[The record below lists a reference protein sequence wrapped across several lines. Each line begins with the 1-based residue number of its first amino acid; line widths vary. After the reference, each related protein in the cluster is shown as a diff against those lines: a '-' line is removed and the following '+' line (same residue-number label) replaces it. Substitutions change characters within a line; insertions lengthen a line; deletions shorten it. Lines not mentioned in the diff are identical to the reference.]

1 MSNWKEYSILVVDDS
16 AMQRE
21 FAVGLLR
28 EMGFEKIQQ
37 AADGVGAVH
46 ALELLAPDGVDFM
59 LTDLDM
65 PGVDGVELLRE
76 VAKHRWAQYLI
87 VMSAR
92 EAGIL
97 DAVEGMASE
106 DESIKLL
113 CALPKPLSRNRLE
126 QALSRAELG
135 ENGRQREG
143 SDAWS
148 ASLDEIRE
156 AMEKGEFVPYYQ
168 PKVDIASGLLRSVE
182 ALARWKHPERG
193 IVLPGKF
200 IPVLEN
206 SDLMWPFTLQMIRM
220 VLADLAGWQAKG
232 MSIGVA
238 VNLSAEA
245 LLDMAL
251 ADKLEKMVKEA
262 RVPPPRLILEV
273 TETMVMKNLSAC
285 IGNLARMR
293 LKGFSLSMDDY
304 GIGYSSMQQLSRCP
318 FTELKIDRSFVDGAA
333 DHPNRRVILE
343 SSIQMGK
350 RLGVTTIAEGV
361 ETEEDWRLLK
371 ELGCEIGQGYFV
383 GKPMPADELIRWI
396 KNRKAR

>member
-1 MSNWKEYSILVVDDS
+1 MSNWKDYSILVVDDS
-16 AMQRE
+16 ALQRE

-28 EMGFEKIQQ
+28 EIGFENIQQ

-46 ALELLAPDGVDFM
+46 VLELLAPNSVDFM

-92 EAGIL
+92 EVGIL

-106 DESIKLL
+106 DASIKLL
-113 CALPKPLSRNRLE
+113 CALPKPLSRKSLE
-126 QALSRAELG
+126 QALQRADLSEA
-135 ENGRQREG
+135 GRQRDG
-143 SDAWS
+143 LDAWTV
-148 ASLDEIRE
+148 SLDEIRQ
-156 AMEKGEFVPYYQ
+156 AMEKREFVPYYQ
-168 PKVDIASGLLRSVE
+168 PKVDIATGLLRSAE

-193 IVLPGKF
+193 IVPPGKF

-206 SDLMWPFTLQMIRM
+206 SELMWPFTLQMINM
-220 VLADLAGWQAKG
+220 VLADLSGWLSKG
-232 MSIGVA
+232 LSISVA
-238 VNLSAEA
+238 INLSAEA
-245 LLDMAL
+245 LLDLTL
-251 ADKLEKMVKEA
+251 ADKLEKMVIDA
-262 RVPPPRLILEV
+262 RIPPPRLILEV

-333 DHPNRRVILE
+333 EHPNRRVILE

-361 ETEEDWRLLK
+361 ETEADWLLLK

-383 GKPMPADELIRWI
+383 GKPMPADELIGWI
-396 KNRKAR
+396 KSRKTR